1 MSVSVTM
8 EVATT
13 TAITQMEVTHALA
26 MMTTSLTVM
35 DTLVKVQYITLHIE
49 TTILSNIP
57 THDLKPYLKKWLVY
71 YVVPSSCFGQT
82 RKNLL

>member
-49 TTILSNIP
+49 TTVLATYP
-57 THDLKPYLKKWLVY
+57 HMT
-71 YVVPSSCFGQT
+71 
-82 RKNLL
+82 